1 MKKMS
6 LLVMHLFTTV
16 FFPQASGSVP
26 VHMFHYVDDVK
37 KLKNF
42 SWGKACYEM
51 LMENIPFCAAWCRLM
66 ERGKGAESGDTR
78 MKHQISMKKFQR
90 VKRRTRSRIDP
101 KDALRGVR
109 WLLL

>member
-1 MKKMS
+1 MDAMKKMS

-51 LMENIPFCAAWCRLM
+51 LMENIPFCAAWCRLK

-78 MKHQISMKKFQR
+78 MKHQISMKKF
-90 VKRRTRSRIDP
+90 
-101 KDALRGVR
+101 
-109 WLLL
+109 